1 MGLSTSVCCRG
12 GMAMPRGGQRYEYG
26 SMADPPSTGPDLD
39 GLLRELLKQAGEIPV
54 ETNGNGTGDAEAKLL
69 DVQVD
74 GVRYI
79 LVRRQLRADSK
90 IGLSPREREIVRLIA
105 RGLPNKAIAEIL
117 DVSLWT
123 VATHLRRVFGKLGVS
138 SRAEMVAKAL

>member
-1 MGLSTSVCCRG
+1 
-12 GMAMPRGGQRYEYG
+12 MPRGGQRYEYG
-26 SMADPPSTGPDLD
+26 SMADPPSTGPALD

-79 LVRRQLRADSK
+79 LVRRQLRADGK

-138 SRAEMVAKAL
+138 SRAEMVAKALSEGLLVDSKF